1 MYTLEQYPQDHY
13 FWELLAY
20 TAGTGGSCLIIGS
33 AAGVAVMGLEKIDF
47 FWYLKRIS
55 WIALIGYLVGALV
68 FILQHNL

>member
-1 MYTLEQYPQDHY
+1 
-13 FWELLAY
+13 
-20 TAGTGGSCLIIGS
+20 LIIGS

-55 WIALIGYLVGALV
+55 WIALIGYLVGARV